1 VLDQG
6 GVARSAIE
14 QTLMAAIGA
23 GQLEAGG
30 VLTVPWLVSRYGSTA
45 VGVRTALRALG
56 RDGLVEPLPDDRF
69 RVSEPGWA
77 ELREIRDLR
86 ITVEVHAVRTITETG
101 ITDAQLR
108 VLRRLAD
115 ATAKRAWAGDV
126 VGYINADLELHLQ
139 LLALAEQ
146 TELIELVRVLRIRGR
161 IQGVRHAPAAFM
173 AVNAEEH
180 RELVRMVGDGE
191 SNAAADLLR
200 RHIGRLDQKV
210 ASTAVP
216 VAEPEQP

>member
-1 VLDQG
+1 MLDQD

-30 VLTVPWLVSRYGSTA
+30 VVTVPWLASRYGSTA
-45 VGVRTALRALG
+45 GGVRTALRALG
-56 RDGLVEPLPDDRF
+56 RDGLVEPLTDDSV

-86 ITVEVHAVRTITETG
+86 ISVEVHAVRSVTEAGVSDT
-101 ITDAQLR
+101 QLR

-115 ATAKRAWAGDV
+115 VTAKRAWADDV

-146 TELIELVRVLRIRGR
+146 TELIELVRVLRVRGR

-173 AVNAEEH
+173 AINAEEH

-200 RHIGRLDQKV
+200 RHIGRLDRTV
-210 ASTAVP
+210 SASTAHQGQ
-216 VAEPEQP
+216 PEQP

>member
-1 VLDQG
+1 
-6 GVARSAIE
+6 
-14 QTLMAAIGA
+14 MAAIGA
-23 GQLEAGG
+23 GQLEPGDL
-30 VLTVPWLVSRYGSTA
+30 LTVPSLVERYGSTTS
-45 VGVRTALRALG
+45 GVRSALDGLG
-56 RDGLVEPLPDDRF
+56 RDRLVEPLPDDRF
-69 RVSEPGWA
+69 RVSEPGWQ

-101 ITDAQLR
+101 VTDAQLQT
-108 VLRRLAD
+108 LRRLAD
-115 ATAKRAWAGDV
+115 ATAVRAWAGDV
-126 VGYINADLELHLQ
+126 LGYINADLELHLQ

-180 RELVRMVGDGE
+180 RELVRLVGDGE

-200 RHIGRLDQKV
+200 RHIGRLD
-210 ASTAVP
+210 STIAGTTP
-216 VAEPEQP
+216 PSDHDRPGQP

>member
-1 VLDQG
+1 VPDQG
-6 GVARSAIE
+6 AVARSAIE

-23 GQLEAGG
+23 GQLEAGS
-30 VLTVPWLVSRYGSTA
+30 VLSLPWLASRYGSTA
-45 VGVRTALRALG
+45 SDVRTAMRALG
-56 RDGLVEPLPDDRF
+56 RDGLVELLPDDSF
-69 RVSEPGWA
+69 QVAEPGWA

-86 ITVEVHAVRTITETG
+86 ITVEVHAVRTITEAG
-101 ITDAQLR
+101 VTDAQLR

-115 ATAKRAWAGDV
+115 VTATRAWAGDV

-173 AVNAEEH
+173 SINAEEH

-200 RHIGRLDQKV
+200 RHIGRLDQTV
-210 ASTAVP
+210 ATTTSP
-216 VAEPEQP
+216 EGQPEQP